1 MDHKNKT
8 DLTNKNGNTSLNDT
22 DNDNT
27 PVSLKEHPCLQA
39 IPYEQALQ
47 QMGWG
52 ELKPINTALL
62 PVEPFHATQV
72 PLVLGRY
79 IYDIANHQQS
89 PVDFVAVSAICALAT
104 VIGNGVRI
112 APKQHS
118 NNWKIVPNLWG
129 MIIGQPSARKTPAM
143 QAALTPIAHLQ
154 KEWYQEWKKQKK
166 RAKIKEILEEL
177 NQKEKRKQASK
188 ALKKG
193 DSEAANAL
201 LSETLSK
208 DNEKDDCLSRFIVND
223 VTVEKLGELLNEN
236 PRGLLMVRDE
246 LSGFLANLELKEYQ
260 TDRGFYLQVFNG
272 DQLYTYDRIGRG
284 TIHIP
289 NVMLSMIGGIQPSR
303 IIPIIQA
310 MLSGKADDGLLQ
322 RFQMMVWPD
331 ENQEWEWKDKNP
343 NQEAYQEYEKV
354 LRSFYDKPLGSP
366 KHPRIMRFAAN
377 AQELFREW
385 WENHHKEIKES
396 KVSVSYQAHLL
407 KMPKTIASLA
417 LIIELV
423 EDGRFEIT
431 LPSLST
437 ALRWSN
443 YLLSHAKRFY
453 TAGDILVKE
462 RANLIIERCNCL
474 PEVFTA
480 RDIYRRCWAHLKD
493 KEAVKQALEL
503 LCHTN
508 HIRKKFITHQTSKSS
523 TYYEWHPLVKNEN
536 ARQ

>member
-8 DLTNKNGNTSLNDT
+8 DLTNNNGNTSLNDT

-289 NVMLSMIGGIQPSR
+289 NATLSIIGGIQPSR

-331 ENQEWEWKDKNP
+331 KIKKCTWIDRDPLKD
-343 NQEAYQEYEKV
+343 AYKDYEEV
-354 LRSFYDKPLGSP
+354 FRSFRDKPLGSP
-366 KHPRIMRFAAN
+366 EHPIVMRFSPD
-377 AQELFREW
+377 AQEMFSEW
-385 WENHHKEIKES
+385 WENHQKEIRRDDLSEPL
-396 KVSVSYQAHLL
+396 QAHLA
-407 KMPKTIASLA
+407 KMDKTIPSLA
-417 LIIELV
+417 LIFELV
-423 EDGRFEIT
+423 EGGRFEIT
-431 LPSLST
+431 LPSLSM
-437 ALRWSN
+437 ALRWEN
-443 YLLSHAKRFY
+443 YLLSHVKRLY
-453 TAGDILVKE
+453 AAADILIKE
-462 RANLIIERCNCL
+462 RANLIIERCECL

-480 RDIYRRCWAHLKD
+480 RDIYRRCWTHLKD